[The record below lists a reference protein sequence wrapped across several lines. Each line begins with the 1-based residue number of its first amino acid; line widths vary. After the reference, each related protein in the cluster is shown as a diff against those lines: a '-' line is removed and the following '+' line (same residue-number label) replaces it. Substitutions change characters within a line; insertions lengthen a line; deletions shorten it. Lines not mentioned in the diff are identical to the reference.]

1 MRLKDYFFIRLSYEN
16 ALSNFHPLHHLSL
29 LDKEPWKK
37 LLLQS
42 IGWKIESH
50 QFQSAGWKTSL
61 MKEDRKKSFKCHG
74 YCREFVPWILINHM
88 KKKHLTD
95 FVMHILMDE
104 SLWWMTHRQA
114 ANFCEPK
121 SLNSKVKFRRYEDG
135 AMEKV
140 LSKKPEIG
148 LVTFPNSSFQE
159 SLAL

>member
-1 MRLKDYFFIRLSYEN
+1 MKNKSDEGGQKEILQMSRLLQGIC
-16 ALSNFHPLHHLSL
+16 PLD
-29 LDKEPWKK
+29 LDKPYE
-37 LLLQS
+37 
-42 IGWKIESH
+42 
-50 QFQSAGWKTSL
+50 
-61 MKEDRKKSFKCHG
+61 
-74 YCREFVPWILINHM
+74 
-88 KKKHLTD
+88 KKHLTD

-148 LVTFPNSSFQE
+148 LVTFPYSSFQE